1 MSLALIAGSN
11 ENFDN
16 LTGSLKRCFEV
27 ITASS
32 YGVAM
37 NIASE
42 LAIDLLVVDENLS
55 GIDGLKLIKEITNI
69 NPFINTALVSSLS
82 PEDFH
87 DVSEGLGIIMQLS
100 SSPSQEEA
108 NILVERLNEILIL
121 TVNSGSNI

>member
-1 MSLALIAGSN
+1 MALTLIVGSN
-11 ENFDN
+11 KNFDT
-16 LTGSLKRCFEV
+16 LSGSLKRCFEV
-27 ITASS
+27 ITVSS

-55 GIDGLKLIKEITNI
+55 GIDGLKIIKEVTNI

-82 PEDFH
+82 PEEFH

-100 SSPSQEEA
+100 TSPTLEEA
-108 NILVERLNEILIL
+108 NILVEKFNEILTL
-121 TVNSGSNI
+121 TATNGSHI